1 MIFLSQTA
9 VIKVSSDIQFAKI
22 LVKLACVRIF
32 FPKDTAKVGS
42 ILKNLCSSG
51 KYRARKCCKLVS
63 LIDTNM
69 SIDKTILG
77 SI

>member
-32 FPKDTAKVGS
+32 FPEGHREG
-42 ILKNLCSSG
+42 G
-51 KYRARKCCKLVS
+51 KYP
-63 LIDTNM
+63 
-69 SIDKTILG
+69 
-77 SI
+77 